1 MLNEETDKKQTGE
14 TPLIEA
20 VLFDMGGVL
29 IELGPL
35 DELLGFEPGSGEDFW
50 PRWLRSSAVR
60 ALETGKCEID
70 HFASE
75 LVQELDLSL
84 SAAEVVERFTA
95 FPRGLFPG
103 AVAMIESLS
112 NDVITGLLSNT
123 NQLHWEHQKD
133 NEIVRA
139 MFDHEYVSYRLGLL
153 KPDREIFDYVV
164 ADLAVPAERVLF
176 IDDNQINVDGAK
188 AAGLQARVAKGPEQ
202 ASAVLA
208 ELGLVQTR

>member
-1 MLNEETDKKQTGE
+1 MLNEQNDKTQTGE

-60 ALETGKCEID
+60 ALETGKCEVD
-70 HFASE
+70 HFAVE
-75 LVQELDLSL
+75 LVRELELSL
-84 SAAEVVERFTA
+84 TPADVVERFTA
-95 FPRGLFPG
+95 FPRGLYPG
-103 AVAMIESLS
+103 AVAMVDSLS
-112 NDVITGLLSNT
+112 DTVVTGLLSNT
-123 NQLHWEHQKD
+123 NQLHWEHQQD

-153 KPDREIFDYVV
+153 KPDREIFDHVV
-164 ADLAVPAERVLF
+164 ADLAVPAEQVLF
-176 IDDNQINVDGAK
+176 IDDNQINVDGAI
-188 AAGLQARVAKGPEQ
+188 AAGLQAKVAKGPEE
-202 ASAVLA
+202 ASAVLTA
-208 ELGLVQTR
+208 LGLVKTQ